1 MISTIG
7 VILILL
13 KEIKTLDVYDHI
25 FTFTFDLL
33 DQSYPVRFCNTVTE
47 EVVLLIHEKASAGIG
62 FFRFCSVY

>member
-7 VILILL
+7 VIPMLL

-25 FTFTFDLL
+25 FTFPFDLF
-33 DQSYPVRFCNTVTE
+33 DQSYRLRFCKTVTE

-62 FFRFCSVY
+62 FFRYCSVY